1 MKGRTITI
9 RFYPDRETDRTALD
23 WLDHKE
29 RAGFKSNNA
38 AVVTAINDYF
48 SRREIESET
57 RAREEAFLQKV
68 LETIR
73 QGLRES
79 RAANLGGLVTLLQSA
94 APAPHHNEDVEPVDE
109 ESLSAA
115 IDFVDSL

>member
-1 MKGRTITI
+1 MKIRTVTI
-9 RFYPDRETDRTALD
+9 RFYPDREADRTALD
-23 WLDHKE
+23 WLDRKE
-29 RAGFKSNNA
+29 CAGFKSNNA

-48 SRREIESET
+48 SRRERESET
-57 RAREEAFLQKV
+57 RTREEAFLRKV

-73 QGLRES
+73 EGLRES
-79 RAANLGGLVTLLQSA
+79 EAANLGGLVTLLQSA
-94 APAPHHNEDVEPVDE
+94 TPPSPHNEDVEPVDE

>member
-1 MKGRTITI
+1 MKSRTVTI
-9 RFYPDRETDRTALD
+9 RFYPDREADSTALG
-23 WLDHKE
+23 WLDRKE
-29 RAGFKSNNA
+29 CAGFKSNNA

-48 SRREIESET
+48 SRRERESET

-79 RAANLGGLVTLLQSA
+79 AVESLGGLMAVLQNTVPVSTGNA
-94 APAPHHNEDVEPVDE
+94 GVEPVDE